1 MVSLRNLL
9 SLRVVAIALLAACV
23 SWLPA
28 AARTT
33 SGHAAHSLSVVALS
47 ALPAE
52 ARQTVVLVRRGGPFP
67 FDRDGVEFRNR
78 ERLLPRQDRGYYREF
93 TVRTPGLEHRGARRI
108 VAGRGGE
115 LYYTGDHYR
124 SFRRVRE

>member
-1 MVSLRNLL
+1 VRVSLAWCIGL
-9 SLRVVAIALLAACV
+9 AIALFIACV

-28 AARTT
+28 SARTT
-33 SGHAAHSLSVVALS
+33 SGHEAPALPVVALS
-47 ALPAE
+47 ALPVE
-52 ARQTVVLVRRGGPFP
+52 ARQTVLLVRRDGPFP

-78 ERLLPRQDRGYYREF
+78 ERLLPRQDSGYYREF
-93 TVRTPGLEHRGARRI
+93 TVRTPGLDHRGARRI

-115 LYYTGDHYR
+115 LYYTDDHYR